1 MKRSAGSV
9 LLFIWRKKMEKKET
23 NILQEFADRY
33 AIDIFGIPEEYQ
45 GEDPEEETLISL
57 SPEALEE

>member
-1 MKRSAGSV
+1 
-9 LLFIWRKKMEKKET
+9 MEKKDT
-23 NILQEFADRY
+23 NILQEFADLY
-33 AIDIFGIPEEYQ
+33 AIDFFGIPEEYQ

>member
-1 MKRSAGSV
+1 
-9 LLFIWRKKMEKKET
+9 MEKKDT

-33 AIDIFGIPEEYQ
+33 VIDFFGIPEEYQ
-45 GEDPEEETLISL
+45 GENPEEETLISL